1 MPVTVSSSGT
11 NLIHQI
17 SNSNYKQSIGAG
29 DKGSFDLTVTINAT
43 LKDRMAWKKP
53 NKEDRAT
60 IANTFLNA
68 LKMAADTGALGPN
81 SGKVSEK
88 DYAKLFKQLSKE
100 GLTIRSAKK
109 IISNLAAGR
118 TITRYHPFKA
128 LAKVIELAGLNPFRR
143 IEAKKDVQQ
152 FEQQQFDPKKG
163 F

>member
-109 IISNLAAGR
+109 SSQTWPQVGRSPAIILSKLSL
-118 TITRYHPFKA
+118 KS
-128 LAKVIELAGLNPFRR
+128 LSWQV
-143 IEAKKDVQQ
+143 
-152 FEQQQFDPKKG
+152 
-163 F
+163 